1 MPPAERRNTDF
12 LQRWLS
18 INWESPGATERTFY
32 PDLISFMSDLLG
44 FPRNR
49 IRQETKAGEGYPDLV
64 LQDPDG
70 DPWLL
75 VDLKLDD
82 ACLTDP
88 DRRRELWEEKRKYLT
103 SMARGMILITPRWL

>member
-1 MPPAERRNTDF
+1 
-12 LQRWLS
+12 
-18 INWESPGATERTFY
+18 
-32 PDLISFMSDLLG
+32 MSDLLG

-103 SMARGMILITPRWL
+103 SMARGMILITPRWLWARDPMGKAPAPGLEEPLDLTRQVRRS